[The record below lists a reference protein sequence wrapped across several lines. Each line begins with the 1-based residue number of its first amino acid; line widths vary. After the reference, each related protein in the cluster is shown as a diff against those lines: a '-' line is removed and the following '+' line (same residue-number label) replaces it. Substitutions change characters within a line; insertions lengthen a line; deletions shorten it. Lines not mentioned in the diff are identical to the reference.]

1 LSDGR
6 RLRSAGKLIVISG
19 PSGAGKGTLIAG
31 VLQASDRFAVA
42 VSATTRPRRPGEEH
56 GREYLFL
63 DDREFQERVDR
74 GDFVEHV
81 SFAGGRYGTLYSEV
95 ERLLEAGK
103 AVILE
108 LEIEGA
114 FAIRRRVP
122 DAVLVFIDPP
132 DFATLER
139 RLRDRDTD
147 SAGEIETRLAIA
159 REQLRTRDEFDHV
172 IVNDDVERATAE
184 LLDTLQGELEE
195 GSPA

>member
-1 LSDGR
+1 LTDVG
-6 RLRSAGKLIVISG
+6 RLRTAGKLFVISG

-31 VLQASDRFAVA
+31 VLARSDCFAVA
-42 VSATTRPRRPGEEH
+42 VSATTRPRRPGEED

-63 DDREFQERVDR
+63 TDAAFQERVDR

-81 SFAGGRYGTLYSEV
+81 SFAGGRYGTLLSEV

-114 FAIRRRVP
+114 FAIRRRIP
-122 DAVLVFIDPP
+122 HAVLIFIDPP

-139 RLRDRDTD
+139 RLRDRATD
-147 SAGEIETRLAIA
+147 SAGDIETRLEIA
-159 REQLRTRDEFDHV
+159 REQLETREQFDHV

-184 LLDTLQGELEE
+184 LWATLKAELEE
-195 GSPA
+195 GRTA

>member
-1 LSDGR
+1 LSDVG

-31 VLQASDRFAVA
+31 VLGACDRFAVA
-42 VSATTRPRRPGEEH
+42 VSATTRARRPGEED

-63 DDREFQERVDR
+63 GDSEFQERVDR

-114 FAIRRRVP
+114 FAIRRRIA

-139 RLRDRDTD
+139 RLRDRATD
-147 SAGEIETRLAIA
+147 SAGEIETRLEIA
-159 REQLRTRDEFDHV
+159 REQLRTREEFDHV
-172 IVNDDVERATAE
+172 IVNDDVERATSQ
-184 LLDTLQGELEE
+184 LLDTLKGELEE

>member
-1 LSDGR
+1 LSDGG

-31 VLQASDRFAVA
+31 VLKASDRFAVA

-63 DDREFQERVDR
+63 DDAEFQERVDR

-103 AVILE
+103 VVILE

-114 FAIRRRVP
+114 FAIRRRIP

-147 SAGEIETRLAIA
+147 SAGEIETRLEIA
-159 REQLRTRDEFDHV
+159 REQLQTRDEFDHV
-172 IVNDDVERATAE
+172 IVNDDVERATSE
-184 LLDTLQGELEE
+184 LLATLQGELEE
-195 GSPA
+195 GSHA

>member
-1 LSDGR
+1 MSDVG

-31 VLQASDRFAVA
+31 VLRACDRFAVA

-63 DDREFQERVDR
+63 GDAEFQERVDR

-95 ERLLEAGK
+95 ERLLESGK

-114 FAIRRRVP
+114 FAIRRRIP

-132 DFATLER
+132 DFGTLER
-139 RLRDRDTD
+139 RLRDRATD
-147 SAGEIETRLAIA
+147 SAGEIETRLEIA
-159 REQLRTRDEFDHV
+159 REQLRTREEFDHV
-172 IVNDDVERATAE
+172 IVNDDVDRATSQ
-184 LLDTLQGELEE
+184 LSDTLKGELEE